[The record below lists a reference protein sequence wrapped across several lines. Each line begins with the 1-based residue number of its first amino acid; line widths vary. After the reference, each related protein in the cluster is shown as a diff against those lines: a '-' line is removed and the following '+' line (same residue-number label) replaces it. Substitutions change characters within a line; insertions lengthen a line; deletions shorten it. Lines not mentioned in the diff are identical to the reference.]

1 MCNSHM
7 ISEISFI
14 QRKFMT
20 HVFKK
25 LELNTMYGYMATI
38 SFAVSFILSLFIIE
52 FHFLSG
58 FMCAYNLSRI
68 ASSGGCNILWLGNI
82 FLSFIIKAPRS
93 LRKYI
98 YSMLFKTINLLIT
111 YFLLRNFLAHIFC
124 Q

>member
-38 SFAVSFILSLFIIE
+38 SFAGSFILSLFIIE

-58 FMCAYNLSRI
+58 FMCAYNLF
-68 ASSGGCNILWLGNI
+68 SGGCNILWLGNI

-93 LRKYI
+93 IRKYI
-98 YSMLFKTINLLIT
+98 NSMLFKTINLLIT